1 MRDLEIRGAGNIL
14 GTRQH
19 GFIAAVGFEMYCRL
33 LQDAMREMSGEPA
46 PPAPPE
52 VKIEIAVEAYLP
64 SEYVADGPTRIEIY
78 QELSGVASIAAL
90 VEIEKSLVDRFGPI
104 PLTTGALLALVRIKF
119 AARTMGIVRVAI
131 NDAGELSLYF
141 EGEEET
147 VRETLMRF
155 MKQSSRQFEATAPA
169 ATDPPQIILKTRLA
183 ALEKGDRLLEAL
195 AILESNQQ
203 P

>member
-1 MRDLEIRGAGNIL
+1 
-14 GTRQH
+14 
-19 GFIAAVGFEMYCRL
+19 
-33 LQDAMREMSGEPA
+33 
-46 PPAPPE
+46 
-52 VKIEIAVEAYLP
+52 
-64 SEYVADGPTRIEIY
+64 
-78 QELSGVASIAAL
+78 
-90 VEIEKSLVDRFGPI
+90 
-104 PLTTGALLALVRIKF
+104 
-119 AARTMGIVRVAI
+119 MGIVRVAI